1 VSVALIDFAV
11 EAAPDSVPAGRVTF
25 NVRNDGGTHDL
36 CVLRTDLPAADLPED
51 EPGTLTR
58 IGDPVTG
65 EIETLDLLERGPD
78 LGPGVEVDKPDL
90 TAPEIEVLGSIEP
103 IKEGQTDVLTL
114 ELESGHYVL
123 ICNLVD
129 FDFDQA
135 GNVIEVG
142 DSHYERGMR
151 TDFSVESQP

>member
-1 VSVALIDFAV
+1 
-11 EAAPDSVPAGRVTF
+11 
-25 NVRNDGGTHDL
+25 
-36 CVLRTDLPAADLPED
+36 
-51 EPGTLTR
+51 
-58 IGDPVTG
+58 
-65 EIETLDLLERGPD
+65 
-78 LGPGVEVDKPDL
+78 VDKPDL

-103 IKEGQTDVLTL
+103 IEEGQTDVLTL

>member
-1 VSVALIDFAV
+1 MSVTLVDFAV

-25 NVRNDGGTHDL
+25 DVRNDLGSHDL
-36 CVLRTDLPAADLPED
+36 YVLRTDLPAGDLPED

-58 IGDPVTG
+58 VDADTG
-65 EIETLDLLERGPD
+65 EVETLDLLERGPD
-78 LGPGVEVDKPDL
+78 LDPGVEVDKPDL

-103 IKEGQTDVLTL
+103 LEEGQTDSLTL
-114 ELESGHYVL
+114 ELETGHYVL

-129 FDFDQA
+129 FEFDQA
-135 GNVIEVG
+135 DNVTEVA